1 MDFNDALEQATAFS
15 LNNLQHIEE
24 DIYLIRDLQG
34 RIRIL
39 LKKEKDAK
47 AVQVQNLAQ
56 DIAGALD
63 FYTYPEPEIVIY
75 REKL

>member
-1 MDFNDALEQATAFS
+1 MDFNDALEQAKAFS

-39 LKKEKDAK
+39 LKKEKAAK
-47 AVQVQNLAQ
+47 AVQVQDRSICVERRSAFCRVL
-56 DIAGALD
+56 G
-63 FYTYPEPEIVIY
+63 VH
-75 REKL
+75 